1 VGALDEEET
10 AVSHAAPVSPPPS
23 AAAFA
28 EPQRAVSGAWIAAFA
43 AAWVGV
49 WMAQLGPFRVALPLQ
64 VSAELGETD
73 NWTDS
78 VVAFGVVSGIAGAF
92 LILSFPIAGYLSD
105 RTTSRFGRRRPWILG
120 GAVLFAVAL
129 LLLGFVHGL
138 ALVTVCWTLALVGFS
153 VAASAL
159 TSLLN
164 DQVPVRQRGWVA
176 GWMSSPRAIGIILG
190 AVLFTGVF
198 ATVTL
203 GYVVLAVVLAVLV
216 LPVLLLVKETPI
228 TAEQR
233 PTGSLLSGLWISPR
247 KHPDFAWTWVSGF
260 LVNAGNALGT
270 GLLLYYV
277 AYSLDFGDR
286 ARQAFLPLTL
296 VYLLGVVLSA
306 LVCGWVSDRIA
317 RRKVFVI
324 WGALVQGLS
333 ALILVFVTDYTATF
347 VAGAVLGLGYGAYLA
362 VGQALATQVIPDA
375 HHRAKDLGIMNV
387 AYQVPVAMA
396 PLLGAVIVASVGGFS
411 SLFLLA
417 GVVTAIGGAVI
428 ALVVKGK

>member
-1 VGALDEEET
+1 MST
-10 AVSHAAPVSPPPS
+10 PPS

-428 ALVVKGK
+428 ALVVKVK

>member
-1 VGALDEEET
+1 M
-10 AVSHAAPVSPPPS
+10 SHAAPVSTPPS

-428 ALVVKGK
+428 ALVVKVK